1 MTAPHKA
8 SFKSLRHYQHSRR
21 FGTQRRRRRRHRVEK
36 FGFSNFVLFVVIVV
50 LVSVD
55 LVEDIEAAFVTNVED
70 EMEVLLKTKKH

>member
-1 MTAPHKA
+1 MTIA
-8 SFKSLRHYQHSRR
+8 SWA
-21 FGTQRRRRRRHRVEK
+21 
-36 FGFSNFVLFVVIVV
+36 FVLFVVIVV